1 MKVRKISHK
10 LFSAI
15 NFTILNQ
22 IKSNLAQIVEEE
34 KSIPKFQG
42 ENSTF
47 CSDQWRLPLISGN
60 SLGSGLWPMGA
71 MLCGVATASKT
82 TKLRKGG
89 SDCSRFEVGG
99 FWRRWVKWKIMRIY
113 IVNDKFSLAPDIL
126 IYTLQSLGTS
136 QLTLI
141 FL

>member
-1 MKVRKISHK
+1 
-10 LFSAI
+10 
-15 NFTILNQ
+15 
-22 IKSNLAQIVEEE
+22 
-34 KSIPKFQG
+34 
-42 ENSTF
+42 
-47 CSDQWRLPLISGN
+47 
-60 SLGSGLWPMGA
+60 MGA
-71 MLCGVATASKT
+71 MLCGAATASKT

-141 FL
+141 FFIIFLCIKIYNKIYYITMLHVVTCIANREDSRP